1 MKNRIKMAIIL
12 TSLVFT
18 MTGCTWWND
27 RVKSFESNTSG
38 LKRIVY
44 IYSYTGE
51 LLKTYQGN
59 NVRLEQGD
67 TGTILQ
73 LDGKRIT
80 ISNAIVISE
89 EE

>member
-1 MKNRIKMAIIL
+1 MKNRIKTVIIL
-12 TSLVFT
+12 ASLVFT

-27 RVKSFESNTSG
+27 RVKSFESDTKG
-38 LKRIVY
+38 LKRIIYV
-44 IYSYTGE
+44 YSYTGE

-59 NVRLEQGD
+59 NVRLEQAD

-89 EE
+89 EK